1 MAIRNVSIFQV
12 HPGRR
17 QEFLKEAAEAK
28 KILERMGVSWRAA
41 ETMIGGPNTGSFVVA
56 LEFDDMAAFAAFT
69 QKAQADSEW
78 QAFQAR
84 LNGMSSP
91 TRTLV
96 SRSLLTDVTL

>member
-1 MAIRNVSIFQV
+1 
-12 HPGRR
+12 
-17 QEFLKEAAEAK
+17 
-28 KILERMGVSWRAA
+28 
-41 ETMIGGPNTGSFVVA
+41 
-56 LEFDDMAAFAAFT
+56 MAAFAAFT